1 MRNFRAD
8 CAVGCMVPY
17 TLPYDE
23 TCQPYCDAFFR
34 DLMEVKK
41 WICE

>member
-17 TLPYDE
+17 EE
-23 TCQPYCDAFFR
+23 TCQPYCDAVFR